1 MLAPVGEDINH
12 VRVLVLVLK
21 LVVKIRWVFDK
32 LKLVLEDHRENRPRL
47 SSD

>member
-21 LVVKIRWVFDK
+21 LVVKIRRWVFDK
-32 LKLVLEDHRENRPRL
+32 LKLVLEDHR
-47 SSD
+47 